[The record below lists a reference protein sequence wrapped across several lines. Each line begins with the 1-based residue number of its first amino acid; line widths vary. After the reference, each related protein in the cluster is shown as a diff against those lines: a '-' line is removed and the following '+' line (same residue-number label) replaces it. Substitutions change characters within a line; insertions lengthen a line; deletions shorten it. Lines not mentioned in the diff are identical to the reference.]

1 MLALS
6 LTSLYWGEKWKG
18 EGILASCVSFR
29 CLWKLASCWGWP
41 MPGNAGRL
49 EEKTRGES
57 GAFLLSC
64 PPMSQWDFLQQW
76 CFLHRSS
83 SLGTDLRWFQLP
95 LGGPTSFLFTKVVKD
110 PAVANL
116 LVAPQVVG
124 QLVFQKCPRHS
135 ACQDSQN
142 MLTCPGSR
150 VSVAQMSVW

>member
-1 MLALS
+1 MEGRGHSGKLCFLQVSMETSFLLGLAN
-6 LTSLYWGEKWKG
+6 
-18 EGILASCVSFR
+18 ASD
-29 CLWKLASCWGWP
+29 
-41 MPGNAGRL
+41 AGSL

-116 LVAPQVVG
+116 LVALQVVG

-150 VSVAQMSVW
+150 VPVAQMSVW